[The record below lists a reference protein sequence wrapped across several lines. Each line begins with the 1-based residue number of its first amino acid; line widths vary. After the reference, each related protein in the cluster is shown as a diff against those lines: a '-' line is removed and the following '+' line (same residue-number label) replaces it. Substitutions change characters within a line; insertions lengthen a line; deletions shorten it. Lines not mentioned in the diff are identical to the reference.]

1 MYGSNLLYYFFS
13 VQAGNLVLSQEDL
26 DVFMSGVALQNEHH
40 HAIVPQI
47 SFTSEPLERKILQK
61 IPSNRQVSKL
71 EKPIGRGPFP
81 CELCVSLPH
90 YKPFE
95 TWAKY
100 KKHVKTHENDKRY
113 KCPKCPNVSYN
124 LEKNFRLHA
133 ASHNIDDLVCPE
145 CRKPFSRVASFRSH
159 LQIHEEEDDLICR

>member
-1 MYGSNLLYYFFS
+1 M
-13 VQAGNLVLSQEDL
+13 LSQEDL
-26 DVFMSGVALQNEHH
+26 DVFMSGVTLQNEPT
-40 HAIVPQI
+40 IPQI
-47 SFTSEPLERKILQK
+47 SFTSEPLDRKIL
-61 IPSNRQVSKL
+61 SNRHVSKL
-71 EKPIGRGPFP
+71 EKPIGRGPFH

-90 YKPFE
+90 YKPFD

-100 KKHVKTHENDKRY
+100 KKHVKSHENDKRY

-133 ASHNIDDLVCPE
+133 ASHNVDDLVCPE
-145 CRKPFSRVASFRSH
+145 CKKPFSRVASFRSH

>member
-1 MYGSNLLYYFFS
+1 M
-13 VQAGNLVLSQEDL
+13 LSQEDL

-81 CELCVSLPH
+81 CELCVNLPGVGLRRQWISQKVFPTFDINFNV
-90 YKPFE
+90 YLMIEFQ
-95 TWAKY
+95 KY
-100 KKHVKTHENDKRY
+100 AMNWNPNMAFWGQRPEARQKSTAIWVK
-113 KCPKCPNVSYN
+113 
-124 LEKNFRLHA
+124 
-133 ASHNIDDLVCPE
+133 LVVL
-145 CRKPFSRVASFRSH
+145 F
-159 LQIHEEEDDLICR
+159 